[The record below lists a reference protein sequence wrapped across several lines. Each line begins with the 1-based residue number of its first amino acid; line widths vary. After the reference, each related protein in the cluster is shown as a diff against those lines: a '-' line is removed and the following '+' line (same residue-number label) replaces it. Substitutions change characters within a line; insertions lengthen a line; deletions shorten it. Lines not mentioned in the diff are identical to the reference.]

1 MILIWMKPPGYK
13 KALQIGASG
22 KAVEWLAHQLD
33 RIQGSMIPSGQSHTM
48 DAILEDRL
56 KYFQKS
62 EGIPQDGIAGV
73 LTLMRI
79 NERIGLDSPRLQ
91 SLATN

>member
-1 MILIWMKPPGYK
+1 TLIWIKPPGYK
-13 KALQIGASG
+13 KDLQKGDSG
-22 KAVEWLAHQLD
+22 KAVEWLARQLD
-33 RIQGSMIPSGQSHTM
+33 HIQGSMIPPGQSHTM

-56 KYFQKS
+56 KSFQKS
-62 EGIPQDGIAGV
+62 EDIPADGIAGV

-91 SLATN
+91 TVATN